1 MPKSLSISER
11 MHLTSSESSSHVY
24 LEIAS
29 TWLQECIEGH
39 TACAVKDPNFMP
51 SRLIHVGRDDCDPFL
66 VEDEIEAAPYVALS
80 YCWGNVKNPLMTI
93 RENVDE
99 HRERIP
105 FALLPLV

>member
-1 MPKSLSISER
+1 
-11 MHLTSSESSSHVY
+11 MHPTASESSSHVY

-29 TWLQECIEGH
+29 TWMQKCIEGH

-80 YCWGNVKNPLMTI
+80 YCWGNVKNPLVTI